1 MVMILFLRVD
11 TMETINSD
19 LKQELLQQLEMSR
32 PVNVSWF
39 DHFSCEEAAL
49 ENVFCLSVSIVY

>member
-1 MVMILFLRVD
+1 MVMIWFLRVD
-11 TMETINSD
+11 MMETINSD

-49 ENVFCLSVSIVY
+49 EYVCIMSVCIVY